1 MAYQSG
7 PHIRKRPKEKSIT
20 FACFTIPGL
29 ILYSVFFILPIGM
42 GIYYSMTNWNGI
54 SPHFDFIGLKN
65 YAKLFADKRFFKSLT
80 FNLQYSILLIIG
92 IVGLSLILALLL
104 NSKIK
109 GITTFR
115 AFYFLPAVLSAM
127 TVGLIFNQIFYRMLP
142 VIGKSLHIEV
152 LSTNILANPNLA
164 IYGILFV
171 NIWQGS
177 AIPTVLFLAGLQTI
191 PIDLYEAAAL
201 DGANSWHRFKKITV
215 PFLVPVLSVVL
226 VMVLKSGIMVFD
238 YIKSLTEGGPAGK
251 TESIAMLIYNQGFVE
266 NRYSYSI
273 AEAIITGLIICAISV
288 AQIAIS
294 NKKKV

>member
-1 MAYQSG
+1 MAHQSRSKS
-7 PHIRKRPKEKSIT
+7 RKKITEKSIT
-20 FACFTIPGL
+20 FACFTVPGL
-29 ILYSVFFILPIGM
+29 ILYSIFFILPIAM

-54 SPHFDFIGLKN
+54 SPHFDFVGLRN
-65 YAKLFADKRFFKSLT
+65 YIKLFSDKRFFKSLT
-80 FNLQYSILLIIG
+80 FNLQYSVLLIIG
-92 IVGLSLILALLL
+92 IVGLSLILAIML

-109 GITTFR
+109 AITTFR

-142 VIGKSLHIEV
+142 VIGKVLHIDA
-152 LSTNILANPNLA
+152 LSTNILANPRLA

-171 NIWQGS
+171 NIWQGV

-191 PIDLYEAAAL
+191 PVDLYEAASL
-201 DGANSWHRFKKITV
+201 DGANSWQRFKKITF
-215 PFLVPVLSVVL
+215 PFLIPVLSVVL

-238 YIKSLTEGGPAGK
+238 YVKSLTEGGPAGK

-288 AQIAIS
+288 VQITIS
-294 NKKKV
+294 NRKKV